1 MKRIMPQDEQLEI
14 LVSVEDYHKVFFT
27 FLELASVYLT
37 DEIPTACVTL
47 SKNAKTE
54 MSIGEEF
61 WKRLN
66 LRERLF
72 VVCHECLHVLLDHGV
87 RNGLSVPGA
96 TPGLVNK
103 AQDICI
109 NEMIVDLF
117 CYDREDLR
125 EWKKYCWIETCFSD
139 PHLIKRNETFIYY
152 LKKLIEDPSKAEAKD
167 GPIIFD
173 EHRLPSDGSP
183 SEPETQE
190 EKKDREKLAETLA
203 GEFSVGELEKLI
215 KGLPGTGEIAGTMAG
230 IIEQVISKKAKK
242 IKINFAHI
250 IRKLKKSSMKKIE
263 QDIETF
269 THEDRRFEDIIR
281 TQGVSLPGTATIEK
295 LKSDRLLTAV
305 FMDISGSCMDY
316 FDIFQRV
323 FLAFDVEREIFDTHL
338 FIFDTKVKEV
348 KPGDGIHVGGG
359 TDFKIIEDKCLEL
372 EAQGKRYPDCVIVIT
387 DGWGTEVKPKAA
399 SKWIFL
405 LTPKN
410 FTESLIPI
418 KSKKFFINQITFDK
432 NS

>member
-1 MKRIMPQDEQLEI
+1 MKRLMPSDEQLEI
-14 LVSVEDYHKVFFT
+14 LVSVEDYHKIFYIFW
-27 FLELASVYLT
+27 ELASVYLS

-47 SKNAKTE
+47 PKNAKPD
-54 MSIGEEF
+54 MIIGEEF
-61 WKRLN
+61 WKVLN

-72 VVCHECLHVLLDHGV
+72 VVCHECLHIFLDHGV
-87 RNGLSVPGA
+87 RNDLSVPGA
-96 TPGLVNK
+96 TPSLVNK

-109 NEMIVDLF
+109 NEMIVDMF
-117 CYDREDLR
+117 NYDREDLR
-125 EWKKYCWIETCFSD
+125 DWKKFCWIETCFSD

-167 GPIIFD
+167 GPTIFD
-173 EHRLPSDGSP
+173 EHGLPSDGTEG
-183 SEPETQE
+183 EPETQE
-190 EKKDREKLAETLA
+190 EKKAREKLAETLA
-203 GEFSVGELEKLI
+203 GELTVGELEKLI

-230 IIEQVISKKAKK
+230 VIEQVIAKKSKKL
-242 IKINFAHI
+242 KINFAHI
-250 IRKLKKSSMKKIE
+250 IRKLKKSSMKKTE
-263 QDIETF
+263 HDVETF

-281 TQGVSLPGTATIEK
+281 TQGVSIPGMATIEK

-348 KPGDGIHVGGG
+348 KPGDSIHVGGG

-372 EAQGKRYPDCVIVIT
+372 EAQGKKYPDCIIVIT
-387 DGWGTEVKPKAA
+387 DGFGTEVNPKAP

-410 FTESLIPI
+410 FTESLVPI
-418 KSKKFFINQITFDK
+418 KSKKFFIDQITFDK
-432 NS
+432 T